1 MSIIQLL
8 RILMARRWIVFGCM
22 ILSLIVAGAVGKI
35 LPARF
40 PATARVLMDNF
51 KPDPVTG
58 TMMNA
63 AGLRSFTR
71 TQIELIKDYRIAG
84 EAVDKLGLTSNPDL
98 LAQWQSQTGGYGD
111 FRRWIADR
119 IIESTRVDLVENSN
133 IMALTYEASNPE
145 VARRTV
151 NALRDA
157 YIENS
162 LKFRT
167 DSAGRTAEWYRE
179 QANRALKS
187 LEAAEAAKTRFE
199 QENGIVMTGAG
210 EAETVKLASLQAAV
224 TAARSNESVQQF
236 EAMRQSTTSGVVDQ
250 LKVQLATL
258 NDQIETASERLG
270 TKHPTYIAMLSR
282 RQQLERQ
289 LAREQAAARQ
299 AGAAQLGASR
309 GSIAQIEA
317 AYEAQRAKVFAMKE
331 KLDKLNQLVSE
342 VVLRRTQY
350 EQAAKRTAD
359 LQLESN
365 VADAGLIVLGDATV
379 SGKPSFPNWPLII
392 GLATG
397 AGLALGI
404 VMGLFVELVNRRV
417 RGSEDL
423 SFAARVPVFAVIAER
438 RKPEWH
444 QFVKR
449 IISRSNATPSGMQPA
464 Q

>member
-167 DSAGRTAEWYRE
+167 DSAGRSAEWYRE

-379 SGKPSFPNWPLII
+379 SGTPSFPNWPMII

-423 SFAARVPVFAVIAER
+423 SYAARVPVFAVIAER

>member
-35 LPARF
+35 LPPRY

-58 TMMNA
+58 TMMNG
-63 AGLRSFTR
+63 AGLRNFAR

-84 EAVDKLGLTSNPDL
+84 EAVDKLGLTDNADL
-98 LAQWQSQTGGYGD
+98 LAQWQSSTGGYGD
-111 FRRWIADR
+111 FRRWVADR
-119 IIESTRVDLVENSN
+119 IIDSTRIDLVEGSN
-133 IMALTYEASNPE
+133 IMAISYEASNPE
-145 VARRTV
+145 VARRTA

-179 QANRALKS
+179 QANRALKA
-187 LEAAEAAKTRFE
+187 LEAAEAAKTKFE
-199 QENGIVMTGAG
+199 QDNGIVMTGAG
-210 EAETVKLASLQAAV
+210 EAETVKLGSLQAAL
-224 TAARSNESVQQF
+224 TAARSNESIQQF
-236 EAMRQSTTSGVVDQ
+236 EAVKQATTSSVVDQ
-250 LKVQLATL
+250 LKVQLASL
-258 NDQIETASERLG
+258 NDQIEMASERLG
-270 TKHPTYIAMLSR
+270 IQHPTYLAMIAR

-289 LAREQAAARQ
+289 LGREQVAARQ
-299 AGAAQLGASR
+299 AGAQQMGASR
-309 GSIAQIEA
+309 SSVAQIEA
-317 AYEAQRAKVFAMKE
+317 SYESQRSRVFAMKE
-331 KLDKLNQLVSE
+331 KLDKLNQLVGE
-342 VVLRRTQY
+342 VALRRAQY
-350 EQAAKRTAD
+350 DQAAKRTAD

-392 GLATG
+392 GLAAG
-397 AGLALGI
+397 AGLTLGV

-417 RGSEDL
+417 RGAEDL
-423 SFAARVPVFAVIAER
+423 SFAARVPVFAVIVER
-438 RKPEWH
+438 RRPEWH

-449 IISRSNATPSGMQPA
+449 LLGRSSATASGMQPA